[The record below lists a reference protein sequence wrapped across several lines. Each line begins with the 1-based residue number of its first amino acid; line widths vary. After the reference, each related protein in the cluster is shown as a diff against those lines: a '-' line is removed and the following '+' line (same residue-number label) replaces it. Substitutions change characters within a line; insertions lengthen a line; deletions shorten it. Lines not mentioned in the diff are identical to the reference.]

1 MEAGA
6 VGGFSDTRT
15 GGNDMGKALIK
26 LVTILALLALLYYA
40 IEGGEALSR
49 LF

>member
-1 MEAGA
+1 M
-6 VGGFSDTRT
+6 GGFGGTRT
-15 GGNDMGKALIK
+15 GGNEMGKALAK
-26 LVTILALLALLYYA
+26 LATILALLALLYYA